1 MEQALKQ
8 EIKRE
13 INRIVDMMIQIDALR
28 EGISELKKDIKTQYE
43 IPVATITKIATL
55 IRKQNLEEED
65 QKWQEIKEYVE
76 LCS

>member
-1 MEQALKQ
+1 MDDNIKLEV
-8 EIKRE
+8 KRE
-13 INRIVDMMIQIDALR
+13 INRIVDMMVQMDALR
-28 EGISELKKDIKTQYE
+28 NGISELKKDIKTEYG

-55 IRKQNLEEED
+55 IRKQNLDEED

>member
-13 INRIVDMMIQIDALR
+13 INRIVDMMVQIDSLR
-28 EGISELKKDIKTQYE
+28 EAISELKKDIKQQYD

-55 IRKQNLEEED
+55 LRKQNLEEED